1 MAAMS
6 LGFIVLVTPWTLQ
19 EVVAACTGSKAPPFL
34 DFLATWLALSHSFWS
49 PFLFWLLDGHFR
61 RVCRTLLLT
70 KSTCPRKA
78 KVPSSSL
85 VLMEC
90 CLLPGKAR
98 CPGSPRDLECLSEQR
113 WGEILERAVSSSSL
127 QALQRLY
134 GPPELPPPA
143 PPPRA
148 LPEPPPPAGSHM

>member
-70 KSTCPRKA
+70 KIWCRRRS
-78 KVPSSSL
+78 
-85 VLMEC
+85 
-90 CLLPGKAR
+90 KAR

-134 GPPELPPPA
+134 GPPELPPPRNKLTA
-143 PPPRA
+143 FQAYKP
-148 LPEPPPPAGSHM
+148 